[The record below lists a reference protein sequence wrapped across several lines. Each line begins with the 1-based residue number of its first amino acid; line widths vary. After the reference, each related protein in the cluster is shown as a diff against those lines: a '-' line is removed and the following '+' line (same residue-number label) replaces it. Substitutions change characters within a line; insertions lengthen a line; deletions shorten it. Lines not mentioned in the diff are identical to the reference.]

1 MSSEDPGGAA
11 RVYDR
16 RLLLGEKRNDLLT
29 LDEVQRYGLD
39 SFGNSDHVS
48 VYGMKPAEWY
58 ARGVR
63 LLGRTAVECTR
74 DELADRIG
82 RDVADA
88 ARSLLPAAPDIV
100 IDPFAGSGNTLF
112 WLQRHLAA
120 TNAVGFELENGVFEL
135 TRQNLGIVD
144 SSIALHHV
152 DYRAGLSSLGQR
164 SDRPIVVFIAPPWGD
179 ALDEERGLDFRRTKP
194 PVAEIVDSLAATF
207 AGVPLLCAIQVYE
220 RLDPAALDD
229 VAARF
234 DRSELRIYDLD
245 LPGRNHGILLGARA
259 TLLG

>member
-1 MSSEDPGGAA
+1 MPADQLGGD
-11 RVYDR
+11 RIYDR

-39 SFGNSDHVS
+39 SFRNPDHVS

-82 RDVADA
+82 RDVAEA
-88 ARSLLPAAPDIV
+88 ARSFLPAAPDAV

-135 TRQNLGIVD
+135 TRQNLAIVD

-152 DYRAGLSSLGQR
+152 DYRAGVASLGQG
-164 SDRPIVVFIAPPWGD
+164 SHQPIVVFIAPPWGD
-179 ALDEERGLDFRRTKP
+179 ALDEERGLDLRRTAP
-194 PVAEIVDSLAATF
+194 PVAEIVDVLAATF
-207 AGVPLLCAIQVYE
+207 DGVPLLCAIQVYE
-220 RLDPAALDD
+220 RLDPDSLGD
-229 VAARF
+229 VAARL
-234 DRSELRIYDLD
+234 DHSELRMYDLD
-245 LPGRNHGILLGARA
+245 LAGRNHGILMGARA